1 MKTGEILKVGGVFKL
16 ECFDKNG
23 KLKWS
28 DDIHNTV
35 VNVGLQHL
43 LDVLFA
49 SGSQTATWYIG
60 LTDGTPTIAAA
71 DTMASHAGWSE
82 VVAYSEATRQ
92 EYVDVRSAQTVS
104 NTASPASFSI
114 NGSATIGGA
123 FIASSNTKSGT
134 TGILLCAAVRTGG
147 DRTVESGDTINVT
160 YSFAGASA

>member
-1 MKTGEILKVGGVFKL
+1 MKTGDVLKVGGVFKL
-16 ECFDKNG
+16 ECIDKYG

-35 VNVGLQHL
+35 VNVGLQHI
-43 LDVLFA
+43 LDILFA
-49 SGSQTATWYIG
+49 SDTQIATWYVG
-60 LTDGTPTIAAA
+60 LTDGTPTISAA
-71 DTMASHAGWSE
+71 DTMASHAGWAE
-82 VVAYSEATRQ
+82 VVAYSQATRQ
-92 EYVDVRSAQTVS
+92 EFVDVRSAQSVS

-123 FIASSNTKSGT
+123 FITSDSTKSGT

-160 YSFAGASA
+160 YTFSGASS